1 LRRAKLPL
9 YEASIDVDA
18 ALRAM
23 ELDKKRRD
31 GQIRFALPQR
41 LGQVVTQV
49 ALDPAQVRAAVAQCA
64 TAPQAE
70 ELGE

>member
-1 LRRAKLPL
+1 
-9 YEASIDVDA
+9 
-18 ALRAM
+18 M

-41 LGQVVTQV
+41 LGHVVTQM
-49 ALDPAQVRAAVAQCA
+49 ALDPAKVRAAVAQCA
-64 TAPQAE
+64 TPPQAE